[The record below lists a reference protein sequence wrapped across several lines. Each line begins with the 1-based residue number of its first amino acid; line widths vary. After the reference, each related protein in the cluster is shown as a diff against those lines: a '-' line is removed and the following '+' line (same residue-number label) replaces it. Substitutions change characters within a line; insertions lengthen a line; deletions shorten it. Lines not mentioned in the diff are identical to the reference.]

1 MYIIDYKYIITEQKK
16 YINFTEMYRKAY
28 PELKKKN
35 NSEWWW
41 WWWRGWLIKGFERL
55 WKAGLPKSNTGK

>member
-28 PELKKKN
+28 PELKKKKTIV
-35 NSEWWW
+35 SGGGGGGEV
-41 WWWRGWLIKGFERL
+41 G
-55 WKAGLPKSNTGK
+55 